1 MSDPLAQRLPAEQHP
16 VILIVRP
23 ELAPFLVEF
32 RDVRLEATSSPDWAG
47 SASPSSGDAAQ
58 VLSGRDWP

>member
-1 MSDPLAQRLPAEQHP
+1 MSDPLAQHLPAEQHP

-32 RDVRLEATSSPDWAG
+32 RDVRPG
-47 SASPSSGDAAQ
+47 SVQKGLVEFPTE
-58 VLSGRDWP
+58 